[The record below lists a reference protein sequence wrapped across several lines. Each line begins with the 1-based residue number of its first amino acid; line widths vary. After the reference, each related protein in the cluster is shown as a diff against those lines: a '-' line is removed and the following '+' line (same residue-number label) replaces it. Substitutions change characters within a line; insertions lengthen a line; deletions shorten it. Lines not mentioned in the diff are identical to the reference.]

1 MAVATGME
9 EHRFYGLD
17 FIKAVG
23 WVKKNLPGAKT
34 SGGISNLSFAFRGKN
49 YLREAMHAVFL
60 YHAIKAGL
68 DMGIVNPASSVTYE
82 EIDPRLRELIED
94 VILARRAE
102 ACDELAEYAANDV
115 ASSAKVETADERDIS
130 IPVGKRLSE
139 AIVKERR
146 IFSLKTLTRP
156 WRKSGRPS
164 TLSKVR

>member
-1 MAVATGME
+1 MAFDEKGQADTFERKIEVCQRAYRLLTEKCRFRPEDIIFDVNVMAVATGME

-82 EIDPRLRELIED
+82 EIDPRLR
-94 VILARRAE
+94 
-102 ACDELAEYAANDV
+102 
-115 ASSAKVETADERDIS
+115 
-130 IPVGKRLSE
+130 G
-139 AIVKERR
+139 
-146 IFSLKTLTRP
+146 
-156 WRKSGRPS
+156 
-164 TLSKVR
+164 